1 MTPFNRQP
9 DEADRLDD
17 YLDDLAMGEPAPR
30 STIEPDLAQTV
41 ARVNRSGAAE
51 APPHL
56 KAAIWEDLMS
66 ATYAGDAGTM
76 AAPIDPGARID
87 RSRSGWLPTFTPDK
101 SRSSRFAL
109 VAAAVAVFALIGG
122 LVYSAMQPGGPS
134 PTPPGGNYAFFAPG
148 DATPIAWPE
157 DTVFPP
163 AEDCTVP
170 VVRVGEITAIL
181 QSSYEGWER
190 GSSQRD
196 FPLTPADNV
205 PSAPPLP
212 DGEVVDAETTAAI
225 EEVYYTYIACRNA
238 GSIRQEFWLMSNDG
252 IARALAPN
260 GRPTLGMIGMLAVE
274 PTPVPGNAVP
284 LYPIEE
290 LRLLPDGRVAL
301 IYQTLGSAPVED
313 QYINYLIFV
322 EHNGSWY
329 IDDRYCG
336 TCG

>member
-1 MTPFNRQP
+1 MTPFNHRP

-30 STIEPDLAQTV
+30 SAIEPDLAQTV
-41 ARVNRSGAAE
+41 ARVNRSGAGE

-66 ATYAGDAGTM
+66 ATLSADRGSM

-87 RSRSGWLPTFTPDK
+87 RAPSGWLPTSAP
-101 SRSSRFAL
+101 RRNRNSRFAWL
-109 VAAAVAVFALIGG
+109 AAAVAVFALLGG
-122 LVYSAMQPGGPS
+122 LIYSALGPGDPVPGP
-134 PTPPGGNYAFFAPG
+134 PTRNAAIFAPG
-148 DATPIAWPE
+148 DATPLAWPE

-163 AEDCTVP
+163 ANDCNVP
-170 VVRVGEITAIL
+170 VVRVAEIAVIL

-190 GSSQRD
+190 GDSQRD

-212 DGEVVDAETTAAI
+212 EGEAVDAETATAI

-238 GSIRQEFWLMSNDG
+238 GSIRQQFWLMSNDG
-252 IARALAPN
+252 IARTLAPN
-260 GRPTLGMIGMLAVE
+260 GQPMLGMIAMLAAE

-301 IYQTLGSAPVED
+301 IYETLGSTPDED
-313 QYINYLIFV
+313 QYISYLIFV
-322 EHNGSWY
+322 EHNGAWY